1 MCAQI
6 RIHSVLYRH
15 NWSSRHEDAS
25 ITRKIYLL
33 KEAFGSRSF
42 GIFGGH
48 RKLHESELMTHCSRI
63 IFKTFDW
70 MLVCGSLERVQ
81 IFCPSNDCLIA
92 NPFILTSSRDG
103 LNRGSR
109 ISIHNINAFSIG
121 KPFKIASAF
130 GGTSSTEGVVVRRKN
145 LIQSAS
151 YNLG

>member
-1 MCAQI
+1 
-6 RIHSVLYRH
+6 
-15 NWSSRHEDAS
+15 
-25 ITRKIYLL
+25 
-33 KEAFGSRSF
+33 
-42 GIFGGH
+42 
-48 RKLHESELMTHCSRI
+48 MTHCSRI